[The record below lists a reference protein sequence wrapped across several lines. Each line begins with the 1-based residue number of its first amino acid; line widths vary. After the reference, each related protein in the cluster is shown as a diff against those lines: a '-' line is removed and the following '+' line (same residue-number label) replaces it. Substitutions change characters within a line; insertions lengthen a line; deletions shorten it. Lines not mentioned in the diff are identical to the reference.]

1 MRHAY
6 QIDSKIVNGS
16 DIIKHEE
23 KQSVRLNKY
32 IASSG
37 YCSRREADR
46 YIEEGK
52 VSIDGIIAQI
62 GTKVFPNQL
71 VVVDHQ
77 EIETEERMV
86 YIALHKPCGITCT
99 TDTEMEDNI
108 TDFLN
113 YPLRVFP
120 IGRLDKESS
129 GLILITNDGDI
140 VNKVLRSN
148 NGHEKE
154 YIVSVNKN
162 IDCAFLEA
170 MRNGIQIYN
179 PVSNSYQVTK
189 PCLIEQIGPK
199 SFNLILTEGLN
210 RQIRRMCSAL
220 GYVVRDLKRIRV
232 MNIELDDMGV
242 GGWRY
247 LNEDELVELN
257 NIINKTTL

>member
-6 QIDSKIVNGS
+6 QIETNIVNGEK
-16 DIIKHEE
+16 IIHHEE
-23 KQSVRLNKY
+23 KESVRLNKY

-46 YIEEGK
+46 YIENGQ
-52 VSIDGIIAQI
+52 VTINGVIAEV
-62 GTKVFPNQL
+62 GTKVLPGQ
-71 VVVDHQ
+71 VVIVDHQ
-77 EIETEERMV
+77 EIEVEEKLV
-86 YIALHKPCGITCT
+86 YIALHKPRGITCT

-120 IGRLDKESS
+120 IGRLDRESS

-154 YIVSVNKN
+154 YIVSVNKS
-162 IDCAFLEA
+162 IDDDFLKA
-170 MRNGIQIYN
+170 MSNGIQIYN
-179 PVSNSYQVTK
+179 PVSNSYQITK
-189 PCLIEQIGPK
+189 PCVIEPIGPK
-199 SFNLILTEGLN
+199 TFNIVLTEGLN

-220 GYVVRDLKRIRV
+220 GYVVRELERIRV
-232 MNIELDDMGV
+232 MNIELGDMGI

-247 LNEDELVELN
+247 LSEQELIKLNES
-257 NIINKTTL
+257 INKTSL

>member
-52 VSIDGIIAQI
+52 VSIDGVIAQI

-86 YIALHKPCGITCT
+86 
-99 TDTEMEDNI
+99 
-108 TDFLN
+108 
-113 YPLRVFP
+113 
-120 IGRLDKESS
+120 
-129 GLILITNDGDI
+129 
-140 VNKVLRSN
+140 
-148 NGHEKE
+148 
-154 YIVSVNKN
+154 
-162 IDCAFLEA
+162 
-170 MRNGIQIYN
+170 
-179 PVSNSYQVTK
+179 
-189 PCLIEQIGPK
+189 
-199 SFNLILTEGLN
+199 
-210 RQIRRMCSAL
+210 
-220 GYVVRDLKRIRV
+220 
-232 MNIELDDMGV
+232 
-242 GGWRY
+242 
-247 LNEDELVELN
+247 
-257 NIINKTTL
+257 